1 MSPSLC
7 QPEWSTHPRPA
18 LRCPHLYVS
27 FLSGPLTCT
36 QPPLPSPVLSTP
48 EWSTHLYVSAYLS
61 SPDIGSDPGDRTKMS
76 GVRADESWKHLQGGY
91 EVYVRQASY

>member
-1 MSPSLC
+1 M
-7 QPEWSTHPRPA
+7 
-18 LRCPHLYVS
+18 
-27 FLSGPLTCT
+27 
-36 QPPLPSPVLSTP
+36 
-48 EWSTHLYVSAYLS
+48 S